1 MEDGQKIAKKNLG
14 EHKMIIPE
22 QHDFMGFLYVFKMAK
37 AIAFLC
43 KNAVEAI

>member
-22 QHDFMGFLYVFKMAK
+22 QQFMGMILWGFYMYLKWPKLLLFFAKM
-37 AIAFLC
+37 L
-43 KNAVEAI
+43 